1 MSMSLV
7 EKWKTSFKNMI
18 TQNIKWFNQKNYIG
32 SVNSISALLSND
44 VVLDMRNLFELYK
57 LNKDVRQSVRNIANS
72 VARNGLY
79 LRDND
84 NQVIEDEALEDEI
97 AELFRD
103 KTFLKFKIDVFR
115 NYLVSW
121 ELYIIPSFNPYW
133 EVKWFEVLSSLAME
147 KVLDNQQNIIWYKYT
162 TKDWQ
167 VYKYWL
173 EDLAYFKLE
182 DSIWDSN
189 NGMWLLYSVIYDVM
203 CDLEAERT
211 NFYFYKNSAIPSA
224 MLLLNDWMTKEQMQI
239 AKDQFEAQFK
249 WTTNQHKTMVAWNVK
264 DFQVLAMSNRDM
276 EFISQRKE
284 TRKCVCAAFG
294 VPMFMLWYTE
304 DSNYSNGREQRKI
317 YIEWTVKPYA
327 NDFENILNTLLFM
340 FRPDLSQKYYVK
352 CDNEQLEETQ
362 EYYESQRKDV
372 ERWILTRNE
381 VRIDRWLE
389 PLPEENADKLTTSRN
404 DVLLEDIAL
413 DAVLPANE
421 V

>member
-1 MSMSLV
+1 
-7 EKWKTSFKNMI
+7 MI
-18 TQNIKWFNQKNYIG
+18 TKSILWFSKSNYIG

-44 VVLDMRNLFELYK
+44 IVIDMRNLFELYK
-57 LNKDVRQSVRNIANS
+57 LNKDVRQSVRCIANS

-79 LRDND
+79 LRDNN
-84 NQVIEDEALEDEI
+84 NQVIEDEAFEDEV

-133 EVKWFEVLSSLAME
+133 EVKWFEVLSSLGMT
-147 KVLDNQQNIIWYKYT
+147 KILDNELNIIWYKYT
-162 TKDWQ
+162 TKDWES
-167 VYKYWL
+167 YKYWL

-189 NGMWLLYSVIYDVM
+189 NWMWLLYSVIYDVM

-224 MLLLNDWMTKEQMQI
+224 MLLLNDWMSKEEMQV
-239 AKDQFEAQFK
+239 AQDQFQAQFK
-249 WTTNQHKTMVAWNVK
+249 WTQNQHKTMVAWNVK
-264 DFQVLAMSNRDM
+264 DFKVLAMSNRDM

-327 NDFENILNTLLFM
+327 NDFENILNTLLLM
-340 FRPDLSQKYYVK
+340 FRPDIAQRYYVK

-381 VRIDRWLE
+381 VRVDRWLE
-389 PLPEENADKLTTSRN
+389 PIDEENADKLTTSRN